1 MPAVSEKLKHPPG
14 SSGLR
19 GEGGRGGEN
28 GERKDEDAGD
38 GWRPLE

>member
-19 GEGGRGGEN
+19 ETGAGRGE
-28 GERKDEDAGD
+28 DEDAGD